1 MSSLGIL
8 LTWPRGISGNDI
20 LLPGSRNVHHHYNK
34 CEHCGIVCTTE
45 STLILSKTCFFLVT
59 NRYFIGIWKKH
70 LFEIILVFAMV
81 IDAMF
86 LKVLGVAV
94 NIILN
99 YLLMHNLSPVK
110 RVLKIHCLNNF
121 FQIDKMKEP
130 VHNDKRNLL

>member
-1 MSSLGIL
+1 
-8 LTWPRGISGNDI
+8 
-20 LLPGSRNVHHHYNK
+20 
-34 CEHCGIVCTTE
+34 
-45 STLILSKTCFFLVT
+45 
-59 NRYFIGIWKKH
+59 
-70 LFEIILVFAMV
+70 MV